1 MSDHAEAGGSED
13 FGCRRQA
20 FEGEGHA
27 ATVFRQKIDNGA
39 PVEVNGG
46 ALIWGMSLMN
56 VQFFLLLI
64 WEY

>member
-1 MSDHAEAGGSED
+1 VSDHAEAGGSED

-20 FEGEGHA
+20 FEGEGHEEE
-27 ATVFRQKIDNGA
+27 VFRWKIDNGA

-46 ALIWGMSLMN
+46 ALICGMSLMK